1 MKSVDGRVELW
12 CLFPNCVDGQQMR
25 PGIPLHYAGDEQDFD
40 TPGSALDGWA
50 REAGKTWCRSNIPFF
65 GA

>member
-1 MKSVDGRVELW
+1 MVTLDV
-12 CLFPNCVDGQQMR
+12 R

-50 REAGKTWCRSNIPFF
+50 REALRGPKDKS
-65 GA
+65 

>member
-1 MKSVDGRVELW
+1 MK
-12 CLFPNCVDGQQMR
+12 NCEMCDTDILNVLRISAQKTCSFLR

-50 REAGKTWCRSNIPFF
+50 REAKLPCKYPS
-65 GA
+65 